1 MSSLIRKP
9 SAVCALSLA
18 GVALIAAS
26 TKTTATAAPVEYRGF
41 EFYAAQTSFGGN
53 TYTCDFSSL
62 VGCAEV
68 TIWADGDTSTIQPF
82 SVPGASGYKNPV
94 VTARVEAVVITSTNP
109 LSDIVFDAQ
118 FTPSDQIYVSIDAT
132 NGGVGFGSEFGP
144 TYPMGTYGGTPTI
157 PYATYDLASDF
168 SVSGFGPFCPTG
180 TTYCSSLTALQTD
193 HGDFAVRFAGPE
205 FSDFS
210 ATVQPVVTMSEP
222 WSVHVLAVAFGL
234 LTLCRFRLAP
244 QAPGTSRSCT
254 RTQQHVANNG

>member
-1 MSSLIRKP
+1 MSDPIHKP
-9 SAVCALSLA
+9 SAACALSLA
-18 GVALIAAS
+18 GAALTASVITAA
-26 TKTTATAAPVEYRGF
+26 AAPVHYSGF

-68 TIWADGDTSTIQPF
+68 TISADGDTSTIQPF

-94 VTARVEAVVITSTNP
+94 VTARVVAVVITSTN
-109 LSDIVFDAQ
+109 SDIVFEAQ
-118 FTPSDQIYVSIDAT
+118 FAPSDQIFVAVDTT
-132 NGGVGFGSEFGP
+132 NGGVGFGSKFGP
-144 TYPMGTYGGTPTI
+144 AYPMGTYGGAPTT

-193 HGDFAVRFAGPE
+193 KGDFAVRFAGPE

-210 ATVQPVVTMSEP
+210 ATVQSVSAVSEP
-222 WSVHVLAVAFGL
+222 WSVRLLAAAFGF
-234 LTLCRFRLAP
+234 LTLCKSLAYP
-244 QAPGTSRSCT
+244 RWGRRAT
-254 RTQQHVANNG
+254 